1 MTVIW
6 QVWFPCIQNISLIS
20 LMDNELV
27 NASDNIIYSF
37 YVRVK
42 EFFSAL
48 LPNVGKHFKQIQR
61 RGDSG

>member
-6 QVWFPCIQNISLIS
+6 QVWFSAYSEHLFS

-27 NASDNIIYSF
+27 NASDNTIYSF
-37 YVRVK
+37 YVRIK
-42 EFFSAL
+42 EFFPSL
-48 LPNVGKHFKQIQR
+48 LPIVGKNFKQIQR

>member
-6 QVWFPCIQNISLIS
+6 QVWCSAYSEHLFS

-27 NASDNIIYSF
+27 NASDNTIYSF
-37 YVRVK
+37 YVRIK
-42 EFFSAL
+42 EFFPAL